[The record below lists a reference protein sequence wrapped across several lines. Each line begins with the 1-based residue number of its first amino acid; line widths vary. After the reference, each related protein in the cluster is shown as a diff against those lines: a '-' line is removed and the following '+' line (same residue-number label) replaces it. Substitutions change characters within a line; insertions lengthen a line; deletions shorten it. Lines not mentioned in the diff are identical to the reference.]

1 MKLHEMTNTVPR
13 QARKRVGRGNGN
25 NWGRT
30 CGRGEKGQMSRSG
43 AVRRPYFEGG
53 QIPFFRRLPKKGFT
67 SRSHKFYA
75 VVNIAALQE
84 RFEDGETVCPQSVA
98 SRGLIGNID
107 AGLKILANGKLNR
120 KLTVKAYKFSAAVRA
135 AIETAGGTCEEIS

>member
-1 MKLHEMTNTVPR
+1 MKLHEMTNTVAR
-13 QARKRVGRGNGN
+13 QNRKRVGRGDGN

-53 QIPFFRRLPKKGFT
+53 QMPFFRRLPKKGFT
-67 SRSHKFYA
+67 ARNHKYFA
-75 VVNIAALQE
+75 VINLGALQE
-84 RFEDGETVCPQSVA
+84 LFADGDVVCPQSVA
-98 SRGLIGNID
+98 ARGMIGKIG

-120 KLTVKAYKFSAAVRA
+120 KLTVKAHKFSAAART
-135 AIETAGGTCEEIS
+135 AIEAAGGTCEEIS